1 MMITFTEKNKFG
13 GYTHE
18 IEFSPIIVLRL
29 IEMDPKTIQVEFVER
44 RIIRKDKLFFTFIS
58 HSSLHEAI
66 TDAFGRMKYPSGP
79 LPIERDLVK
88 IDRFEKKVLD
98 FLLEH
103 RKDISRTSI
112 VEL

>member
-1 MMITFTEKNKFG
+1 MTTFTDKNKFG

-29 IEMDPKTIQVEFVER
+29 IEMDPETIHVEFVEK
-44 RIIRKDKLFFTFIS
+44 RIIRKDKVFFTFIS
-58 HSSLHEAI
+58 HSSLHKAI
-66 TDAFGRMKYPSGP
+66 SEAFGRMKYPSGP
-79 LPIERDLVK
+79 LPIQRDLGK
-88 IDRFEKKVLD
+88 INRFEDKVLD

-103 RKDISRTSI
+103 RKDIIRTSI